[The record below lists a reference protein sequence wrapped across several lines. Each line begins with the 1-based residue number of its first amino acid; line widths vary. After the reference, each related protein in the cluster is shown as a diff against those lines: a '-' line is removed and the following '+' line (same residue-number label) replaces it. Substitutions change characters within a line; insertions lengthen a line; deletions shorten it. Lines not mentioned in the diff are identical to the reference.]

1 MDSWDRF
8 AHTGDIRDYLAYRV
22 KNCKSEK
29 AGEKDE
35 QSDLHRDRHG
45 IDKVVVL
52 LTREGGKIRAFARGA
67 RRPGSALM
75 AAANAFAFGEFQ
87 IYEGRTSYT
96 MSQASIQNYFGEL
109 MTDFEGAC

>member
-22 KNCKSEK
+22 KSCKSEK

-45 IDKVVVL
+45 IVCR
-52 LTREGGKIRAFARGA
+52 T
-67 RRPGSALM
+67 
-75 AAANAFAFGEFQ
+75 
-87 IYEGRTSYT
+87 GR
-96 MSQASIQNYFGEL
+96 
-109 MTDFEGAC
+109 